1 MLENVLIAKEITRAL
16 TLLALLNTMVNFSEN
31 TYISAENSTNH
42 LQSKGKEKAKENY
55 KNNKERLQEQAR
67 NKYREWSNEEK
78 NKKENMED
86 INIEICQKKI
96 NKY

>member
-55 KNNKERLQEQAR
+55 QNNKERLQEQAR

-78 NKKENMED
+78 NKK
-86 INIEICQKKI
+86 
-96 NKY
+96 